1 LRILTV
7 LLITYIYGFSQ
18 MASASLNIR
27 NHMVGGADTEIT
39 KTPWQVLI
47 QIERSDG
54 KFSRCG
60 GTVISER
67 WVLSAAHC
75 FNDSD
80 STVFSPV
87 PADKIDVITGTADLT
102 DSPNL
107 HRNSVNKL
115 IPHANYN
122 QTEHIYDVALL
133 ELKNALPKPAQPIKL
148 MGAAAQIDADN
159 EFMLEITNNLLVS
172 GWGRTSSDG
181 TTSTNVL
188 QSAVLNGIDDA
199 TCANQWNKPD
209 ILTNSALYVCANA
222 MDKGACNGDS
232 GGPLV
237 WQDPNH
243 AGDSDKG
250 YRLAGIANFV
260 SGKQCANNLLS
271 DVFAQV
277 STLIPW
283 IKASIKISSTAYQI
297 PDPVFDQDAFDINDP
312 TKVPMST
319 PQTASNNSA
328 GSFSLFTL
336 ALLSLT
342 LFISRR
348 FKI

>member
-1 LRILTV
+1 MRV
-7 LLITYIYGFSQ
+7 LAVSLITFVLGFSPI
-18 MASASLNIR
+18 ASASLNIR
-27 NHMVGGADTEIT
+27 NHIVGGTDTEII

-67 WVLSAAHC
+67 WILSAAHC
-75 FNDSD
+75 FNDSG
-80 STVFSPV
+80 SSSSYSPV
-87 PADKIDVITGTADLT
+87 TADKIDVISGTADLT
-102 DSPNL
+102 DVRYL

-115 IPHANYN
+115 ITHSSYS

-133 ELKNALPKPAQPIKL
+133 ELTNAIPKPAQSIKL
-148 MGAAAQIDADN
+148 MDEAAQIDADY
-159 EFMLEITNNLLVS
+159 EFSQGETNNLLAS
-172 GWGRTSSDG
+172 GWGRTSSDR

-188 QSAVLNGIDDA
+188 QRVVLNGIDDK
-199 TCANQWNKPD
+199 TCAENWNKPD

-222 MDKGACNGDS
+222 IDEGACNGDS

-237 WQDPNH
+237 WQNPSR
-243 AGDSDKG
+243 ASDSDKG

-260 SGKQCANNLLS
+260 SGKQCANNQLP

-283 IKASIKISSTAYQI
+283 IKASIETSGTAYQI
-297 PDPVFDQDAFDINDP
+297 PDPVFDQDAFDIQTP
-312 TKVPMST
+312 TPS
-319 PQTASNNSA
+319 PQTTSNNSA
-328 GSFSLFTL
+328 GSFNLFILT
-336 ALLSLT
+336 LLSLAI
-342 LFISRR
+342 ISRR

>member
-1 LRILTV
+1 
-7 LLITYIYGFSQ
+7 

-27 NHMVGGADTEIT
+27 NHIVGGSDTEIT

-60 GTVISER
+60 GTIISER
-67 WVLSAAHC
+67 WILSAAHC

-80 STVFSPV
+80 SAIFSPV
-87 PADKIDVITGTADLT
+87 AADKIDVISGTADLT

-107 HRNSVNKL
+107 HLNSVNIL

-133 ELKNALPKPAQPIKL
+133 ELNSALLKPAQPIKL
-148 MGAAAQIDADN
+148 MDAAAQIDADN
-159 EFMLEITNNLLVS
+159 EFILDITNNLLVS
-172 GWGRTSSDG
+172 GWGRTSADG
-181 TTSTNVL
+181 TISTNVL
-188 QSAVLNGIDDA
+188 QRAVLNGVDDA
-199 TCANQWNKPD
+199 TCASDWRKPD

-222 MDKGACNGDS
+222 IDTGACNGDS

-237 WQDPNH
+237 WQDPSH

-260 SGKQCANNLLS
+260 SGKQCADNQLP

-277 STLIPW
+277 SALIPW
-283 IKASIKISSTAYQI
+283 IKASIKTSSTAYQI
-297 PDPVFDQDAFDINDP
+297 PDPVFEQDAFDIKAPN
-312 TKVPMST
+312 KAPMSA
-319 PQTASNNSA
+319 PQTSGNNSA
-328 GSFSLFTL
+328 GSFSLFIF
-336 ALLSLT
+336 ALLSIALFTRKNALT
-342 LFISRR
+342 D
-348 FKI
+348 K